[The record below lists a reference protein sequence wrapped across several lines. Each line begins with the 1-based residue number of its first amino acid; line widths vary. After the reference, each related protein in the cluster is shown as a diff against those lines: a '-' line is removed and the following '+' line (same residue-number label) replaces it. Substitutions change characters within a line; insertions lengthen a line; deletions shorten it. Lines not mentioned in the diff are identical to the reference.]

1 MIIEIKGVEF
11 ENKGAHLMLLAIIDQ
26 VRRRWPM
33 VQFALTHS
41 SKASYI
47 DRSAVAKLRK
57 LNFRKNLIDINALT
71 YLIPSFLRGCLQRKC
86 LVVEADID
94 MIIDASGF
102 SYSDQWPSKLR
113 IYHLKNELKR
123 FHRHGKPYIFMP
135 QAFGPFVNR
144 TSRKRIGQS
153 FKHAAMVC
161 AREERSYQ
169 YIEEITG
176 PISNLFE
183 YGDFTDLIE
192 GFVPD
197 NFDTDKKWAC
207 IVPNKNMVNVR
218 NSNKA
223 WLERYEP
230 LLSEAIIY
238 YQKKGLTPFFLNHE
252 GEEDDALIN
261 RVNAALDSP
270 ITVVRE
276 SNPLAVKGII
286 GASRAVLCSRYH
298 GCISA
303 MSQGIACIGTSWSH
317 KYELLYEEY
326 QAGALLLESTSS
338 SEKLREVI
346 DLSLKADSQ
355 LTQAIASR
363 ASVLK
368 AQSAAMWDNFQAVA
382 ERYSEFERR

>member
-11 ENKGAHLMLLAIIDQ
+11 ENKGAHLMLLAIIEQ

-71 YLIPSFLRGCLQRKC
+71 YLIPSFLRGWLQRKC

-123 FHRHGKPYIFMP
+123 FHRYGKPYIFMP
-135 QAFGPFVNR
+135 QAFGPFINR

-161 AREERSYQ
+161 TREERSYQ

-176 PISNLFE
+176 PISNLFQ

>member
-41 SKASYI
+41 SKASFA
-47 DRSAVAKLRK
+47 DRSVVAKFRK
-57 LNFRKNLIDINALT
+57 LNFRKNKIDINALT
-71 YLIPSFLRGCLQRKC
+71 YSIPSILRGWLQRKC

-123 FHRHGKPYIFMP
+123 FHRHGKPYMFMP
-135 QAFGPFVNR
+135 QAFGPFINR

-161 AREERSYQ
+161 ARDGRSYQ

-183 YGDFTDLIE
+183 YGDFTDLIQ

-197 NFDTDKKWAC
+197 SFDIGKKWAC

-218 NSNKA
+218 NSNNV

-238 YQKKGLTPFFLNHE
+238 YQEKGLTPFFLNHE
-252 GEEDDALIN
+252 GEEDDELIN
-261 RVNAALDSP
+261 RVNAALGSP
-270 ITVVRE
+270 IPVVRE

-298 GCISA
+298 GCVSA
-303 MSQGIACIGTSWSH
+303 MSQGVACIGTSWSH

-326 QAGALLLESTSS
+326 QAGDLLLQSSSS
-338 SEKLREVI
+338 SEQLREVI
-346 DLSLKADSQ
+346 DLSLKTDSQ
-355 LTQAIASR
+355 LSNNIASR
-363 ASVLK
+363 ASELK
-368 AQSAAMWDNFQAVA
+368 IQSAAMWDDFQAVA
-382 ERYSEFERR
+382 DRYSKFERR